1 MTDPTPSQRHARKRN
16 RNALLLIAVMIFG
29 SFLIAGA
36 LRFSGWRPAG
46 MKNKG
51 ELLQPPGD
59 LRQLHPQLLEGGEY
73 EWNPIERHW
82 RILVA
87 PPRECGSRCDQLA
100 SDLDKVWQLSGREA
114 DRVKI
119 FWLGPV
125 PASAPLMSHQRGLRD
140 APALRAALPGA
151 EASTATAGPVT
162 YIIDPN
168 GFAILRYAP
177 GHDPGDLR
185 SDLSKLL
192 KLK

>member
-1 MTDPTPSQRHARKRN
+1 MNDPTSPSQRHTRKRN
-16 RNALLLIAVMIFG
+16 RNALVLIAVMIFG
-29 SFLIAGA
+29 SFLIAGL
-36 LRFSGWRPAG
+36 LRFSGWRPEG

-59 LRQLHPQLLEGGEY
+59 LRQAHPQLIDGGEY
-73 EWNPIERHW
+73 EWNPIDRHW

-87 PPRECGSRCDQLA
+87 APRECGSPCDQLA
-100 SDLDKVWQLSGREA
+100 KDLDKVWQLTGREA
-114 DRVKI
+114 DRLQI
-119 FWLGPV
+119 FWLGQV
-125 PASAPLMSHQRGLRD
+125 PAAAPAMSHQRALRD
-140 APALRAALPGA
+140 APALRAALPNVDA
-151 EASTATAGPVT
+151 AGPVT
-162 YIIDPN
+162 YVIDPN

>member
-1 MTDPTPSQRHARKRN
+1 MNDPTPSQLHARKRN

-29 SFLIAGA
+29 SFLVAGL
-36 LRFSGWRPAG
+36 LRFSGWRPEG

-59 LRQLHPQLLEGGEY
+59 LRRAHPQLIEGGEY
-73 EWNPIERHW
+73 EWNPVERHW

-87 PPRECGSRCDQLA
+87 PPRDCDRRCDQLA
-100 SDLDKVWQLSGREA
+100 NDLDKVWQLTGREA
-114 DRVKI
+114 DRVQI
-119 FWLGPV
+119 FWLGHV
-125 PASAPLMSHQRGLRD
+125 PDAAPAMSHQRALQD

-151 EASTATAGPVT
+151 DAAGPVT
-162 YIIDPN
+162 YIVDPN
-168 GFAILRYAP
+168 GFAILRYVP

>member
-1 MTDPTPSQRHARKRN
+1 MNDPTPSQLAARRRN

-59 LRQLHPQLLEGGEY
+59 LRRAHPQLIEGGEY
-73 EWNPIERHW
+73 AWNPVERHW

-87 PPRECGSRCDQLA
+87 PPTDCGSRCDQLA
-100 SDLDKVWQLSGREA
+100 SDLDKVWQLTGREA
-114 DRVKI
+114 DRVEI
-119 FWLGPV
+119 FWLGQV
-125 PASAPLMSHQRGLRD
+125 PASAPTMSRQRALRD
-140 APALRAALPGA
+140 EAALRAALPRVDVHA
-151 EASTATAGPVT
+151 PVT
-162 YIIDPN
+162 YLIDPN

>member
-1 MTDPTPSQRHARKRN
+1 MTDPTPSQLHARKRN
-16 RNALLLIAVMIFG
+16 RNALLLIAAMIFG

-36 LRFSGWRPAG
+36 LRFSGWRPQG

-59 LRQLHPQLLEGGEY
+59 LRQVHPQLTAGGEY
-73 EWNPIERHW
+73 AWNPIERHW

-87 PPRECGSRCDQLA
+87 PPRECGSGCDQLA
-100 SDLDKVWQLSGREA
+100 NDIDKVWQLMGREA
-114 DRVKI
+114 DRVEI
-119 FWLGPV
+119 FWLGQV
-125 PASAPLMSHQRGLRD
+125 PASAPSMSHQRALRD
-140 APALRAALPGA
+140 TPVLRGALPGA
-151 EASTATAGPVT
+151 DAATGPVM
-162 YIIDPN
+162 YIVDPN

-177 GHDPGDLR
+177 GHDLGDLR